1 MSQLQTNIN
10 LPSVDSIDGF
20 ATTSSVVSI
29 ITSMEDELDNF
40 GNAIGNIYNDGDYS
54 NNTPKMIN
62 SVGESIGSELIDPA
76 MPFGKT
82 FSNFTES
89 KVLSGSKTAILKLNA
104 NTSNSI
110 TIQGYDNSNVPT
122 ITYNL
127 ATDPYSMLP
136 NECYINGRYIIF
148 KDPPYQFSITYDGTY
163 ADSLYLEKDGYMPN
177 IIPNLYNPSY
187 SRPTLTIESGKIKV
201 SINNAN
207 AIKSESA
214 IDDQYTITLANYLA
228 PFVDPTGNTPCPKAY
243 ISAFIYRAST
253 SKFSKLECNNIYVLS
268 PKSYYLDTDESVDLA
283 NDLIL
288 ISIANTTIKEW
299 LLVAIRELENHKH
312 DGMDISSPIRHE
324 TLDGLLPSSDNPDIK
339 YAKSII
345 PNNEHVQYLHR
356 EGYNASDEGAYGNA
370 MLGDLLI
377 GSTSSS
383 SLFNNTLQDSNQILF
398 GSTDGNGHGIY
409 RRSVINGDV
418 LDIASST
425 NGLLV
430 SYEYN
435 NQYKYGIGISTN
447 SSGIHKFSNRHDNNN
462 LLISSNNNKTT
473 FGKYNNTLES
483 YVLNSV
489 EMGTLDV
496 GIINLNPVSISKS
509 GGTSALISSSD
520 GNSFLNIT
528 TKVGIYNNTIS
539 GGVHFTDGA
548 NTFAKIFTSKEN
560 GALATAI
567 DSKTVFATS
576 SDLYLIK
583 NITDTTAGI
592 SLENRANIYVGDVF
606 CYTIGTSKTSGS
618 TKNGFKIGEDHS
630 IYLTENVGA
639 DANTLVLEAN
649 NKVILTKPS
658 LTANVSTPTYTDLQ
672 LNDLYAKDVIL
683 SGKITGNTES
693 TNSTITNLTVN
704 TSFTCANTC
713 TATFNGPV
721 NFNEAIDFNDNVTIG
736 VLTVSDTG
744 NYSDRLNANN
754 AYIQNLTSEI
764 TTNLKGQ
771 IVFSTHP
778 VTTNISRFTCNVP
791 SVFNETVTF
800 ASTPTFNTP
809 VTFSNST
816 ISTLTSTD
824 FISTNATITSA
835 TITSLTITNVL
846 NATGINTPT
855 LDTDN
860 DGIVVNGR
868 IQQIGSTNPN
878 VFQAAIHVA
887 GGINL
892 TSTGQSI
899 DLNNGYVE
907 NLQMKPVPDNKDAAN
922 VEFVNLKAN
931 KNGDSAQV
939 FRVAN
944 GVNGNDA
951 TNLSQV
957 AALIIAQVSAIL
969 PPGVIMPYAGVTPPA
984 GWIECNGQST
994 AGYAALA
1001 AVVGSNVPDLRGE
1014 FIRGWDHGR
1023 GIDTGRGLLTFQQA
1037 TAIAGTVESYHNIQ
1051 IDNGEGSYSAGSP
1064 SSDSGYQT
1072 YIARTMYR
1080 VRPRNIALMYI
1091 IKV

>member
-62 SVGESIGSELIDPA
+62 SVGESIGSELFDPA
-76 MPFGKT
+76 MPFGET
-82 FSNFTES
+82 FSNFIES
-89 KVLSGSKTAILKLNA
+89 KVLSGSKTAILKLNV

-110 TIQGYDNSNVPT
+110 TVQGYDNSNIPT

-127 ATDPYSMLP
+127 ATNPHSMLP

-163 ADSLYLEKDGYMPN
+163 ADSSHLEKDGYMPN
-177 IIPNLYNPSY
+177 IIPNLYNPSS

-201 SINNAN
+201 DINNAN
-207 AIKSESA
+207 AVKSESA
-214 IDDQYTITLANYLA
+214 IDDQYTITLASYLT

-243 ISAFIYRAST
+243 ISAFIYRVST
-253 SKFSKLECNNIYVLS
+253 NQFSKLKCNNIYILS
-268 PKSYYLDTDESVDLA
+268 PESYYLDTSESVDLA
-283 NDLIL
+283 NDLIF
-288 ISIANTTIKEW
+288 ISITNTTIKEW

-383 SLFNNTLQDSNQILF
+383 SLFNNILQDSNQILF
-398 GSTDGNGHGIY
+398 GSTDGNGHGLY
-409 RRSVINGDV
+409 RRSITNGDV
-418 LDIASST
+418 LDVASAT

-462 LLISSNNNKTT
+462 LLISSNNDKTT

-496 GIINLNPVSISKS
+496 GVINLNPVSISKS
-509 GGTSALISSSD
+509 GTNALISSTDTS
-520 GNSFLNIT
+520 SFLNIS
-528 TKVGIYNNTIS
+528 TKVGIYNNSIS
-539 GGVHFTDGA
+539 GGVHFTDGT

-560 GALATAI
+560 GTSATAI
-567 DSKTVFATS
+567 DNKTVFASS

-583 NITDTTAGI
+583 NTTDTTTGI
-592 SLENRANIYVGDVF
+592 SVENRSNIYVGDIF
-606 CYTIGTSKTSGS
+606 CYTIGTSKTNG
-618 TKNGFKIGEDHS
+618 TIKNGFKIGADHA
-630 IYLTENVGA
+630 IYLTDTI
-639 DANTLVLEAN
+639 DATTNTLVLEAN

-658 LTANVSTPTYTDLQ
+658 LAVNVTSPTYTDLQ

-693 TNSTITNLTVN
+693 TNSTSANLTVN

-754 AYIQNLTSEI
+754 AYIQNLTGEVS
-764 TTNLKGQ
+764 TNLKGQ
-771 IVFSTHP
+771 IIFSPHI
-778 VTTNISRFTCNVP
+778 TNASTFTCNVP
-791 SVFNETVTF
+791 SVFNNPCTF
-800 ASTPTFNTP
+800 NATPTFNTG
-809 VTFSNST
+809 VTLTNAT
-816 ISTLTSTD
+816 ITTLTSTD
-824 FISTNATITSA
+824 FATTNATITSA
-835 TITSLTITNVL
+835 NITSLTITNTL

-860 DGIVVNGR
+860 DGIVITGR

-907 NLQMKPVPDNKDAAN
+907 NLQMKPVPDDK
-922 VEFVNLKAN
+922 
-931 KNGDSAQV
+931 
-939 FRVAN
+939 
-944 GVNGNDA
+944 DA
-951 TNLSQV
+951 TNVKFVRDEIAATLLSSLLSATYPVGTVYTNATNPNNPGISSGPFGANYFGTWDEYAEGRVIVGIGTTTDDRGETLSFTNVSSGGEFKHANTIQEIP
-957 AALIIAQVSAIL
+957 AHSHRYDRGFIPSGSGLGDGSIRALESIDYNAQTGVSGGNGTTINS
-969 PPGVIMPYAGVTPPA
+969 VTP
-984 GWIECNGQST
+984 
-994 AGYAALA
+994 
-1001 AVVGSNVPDLRGE
+1001 
-1014 FIRGWDHGR
+1014 
-1023 GIDTGRGLLTFQQA
+1023 
-1037 TAIAGTVESYHNIQ
+1037 HNNMQ
-1051 IDNGEGSYSAGSP
+1051 P
-1064 SSDSGYQT
+1064 
-1072 YIARTMYR
+1072 YIAARFWVRT
-1080 VRPRNIALMYI
+1080 AWL
-1091 IKV
+1091 

>member
-110 TIQGYDNSNVPT
+110 TVQGYNSSNAPT
-122 ITYNL
+122 TTYNL
-127 ATDPYSMLP
+127 ATNPYSMLP
-136 NECYINGRYIIF
+136 NECYINGRYIVF

-163 ADSLYLEKDGYMPN
+163 ADSSYLEKDGYMPN

-324 TLDGLLPSSDNPDIK
+324 TLDGLLPSSDNPNIK
-339 YAKSII
+339 YAKSIT

-383 SLFNNTLQDSNQILF
+383 SLFNNTLQDSNKVLF
-398 GSTDGNGHGIY
+398 GSTNGNGHGLY

-462 LLISSNNNKTT
+462 LLISSNNDKTT
-473 FGKYNNTLES
+473 FGKHNNTLES
-483 YVLNSV
+483 YVLSSV

-520 GNSFLNIT
+520 TNSFLNIT

-539 GGVHFTDGA
+539 GGIRFTDGA
-548 NTFAKIFTSKEN
+548 NTFAKIFASKEN
-560 GALATAI
+560 GTLATAI

-618 TKNGFKIGEDHS
+618 TKNGFKIGDDHS
-630 IYLTENVGA
+630 IYLTENV
-639 DANTLVLEAN
+639 DSTANTLVLEAN

-658 LTANVSTPTYTDLQ
+658 LTVNVTSPTYTDLQ

-721 NFNEAIDFNDNVTIG
+721 NFNEAIDFNDNVTID
-736 VLTVSDTG
+736 VL
-744 NYSDRLNANN
+744 YSEILNANN
-754 AYIQNLTSEI
+754 AYVQNI
-764 TTNLKGQ
+764 TGEVSTNLKGQ
-771 IVFSTHP
+771 ITFSPH
-778 VTTNISRFTCNVP
+778 VTNPSSFTCNVP
-791 SVFNETVTF
+791 SVFNKPCIF
-800 ASTPTFNTP
+800 ASTPTFNTG

-868 IQQIGSTNPN
+868 IQQIGSTSPN
-878 VFQAAIHVA
+878 VFQAPMHIA
-887 GGINL
+887 GGIEI

-907 NLQMKPVPDNKDAAN
+907 NLQMKTAPGNKDAAN

-939 FRVAN
+939 FQVAN

-957 AALIIAQVSAIL
+957 AGLILTQISTIL

-994 AGYAALA
+994 SGYTALA

-1037 TAIAGTVESYHNIQ
+1037 TAIAGTVEAYNYIQ
-1051 IDNGEGSYSAGSP
+1051 IDNGEDSYSAGSP
-1064 SSDSGYQT
+1064 PSDSGDPT

>member
-1 MSQLQTNIN
+1 
-10 LPSVDSIDGF
+10 
-20 ATTSSVVSI
+20 
-29 ITSMEDELDNF
+29 
-40 GNAIGNIYNDGDYS
+40 
-54 NNTPKMIN
+54 
-62 SVGESIGSELIDPA
+62 
-76 MPFGKT
+76 
-82 FSNFTES
+82 
-89 KVLSGSKTAILKLNA
+89 
-104 NTSNSI
+104 
-110 TIQGYDNSNVPT
+110 
-122 ITYNL
+122 
-127 ATDPYSMLP
+127 
-136 NECYINGRYIIF
+136 
-148 KDPPYQFSITYDGTY
+148 
-163 ADSLYLEKDGYMPN
+163 
-177 IIPNLYNPSY
+177 
-187 SRPTLTIESGKIKV
+187 
-201 SINNAN
+201 
-207 AIKSESA
+207 
-214 IDDQYTITLANYLA
+214 
-228 PFVDPTGNTPCPKAY
+228 
-243 ISAFIYRAST
+243 
-253 SKFSKLECNNIYVLS
+253 
-268 PKSYYLDTDESVDLA
+268 
-283 NDLIL
+283 
-288 ISIANTTIKEW
+288 
-299 LLVAIRELENHKH
+299 
-312 DGMDISSPIRHE
+312 MDISSPIRHE

-383 SLFNNTLQDSNQILF
+383 SLFNNTLQDSNKVLF
-398 GSTDGNGHGIY
+398 GSTNGNGHGLY

-462 LLISSNNNKTT
+462 LLISSNNDKTT
-473 FGKYNNTLES
+473 FGKHNNVLGS
-483 YVLNSV
+483 YVLSSV

-520 GNSFLNIT
+520 INSFLNIT

-539 GGVHFTDGA
+539 GGIRFTDGA
-548 NTFAKIFTSKEN
+548 NTFAKIFASKEN

-618 TKNGFKIGEDHS
+618 TKNGFKIGDDHS
-630 IYLTENVGA
+630 IYLTENV
-639 DANTLVLEAN
+639 DSTANTLVLEAN

-658 LTANVSTPTYTDLQ
+658 LTVNVTSPTYTDLQ

-846 NATGINTPT
+846 NATGINTET
-855 LDTDN
+855 FDTDN
-860 DGIVVNGR
+860 DGIVITGR
-868 IQQIGSTNPN
+868 IQQIGSTSTN
-878 VFQAAIHVA
+878 VFQGSIGTNGNLSLLSSGQAINVNSGFIYNVNMQPYIYNYDA
-887 GGINL
+887 PDPNPVDPARAKDGVNREFVINEIKQSLRSSLLQAIYPVGTIYSNGINTQNPGL
-892 TSTGQSI
+892 PTGPFGDLYFGTWIEYAKGRVIVGAGTDTDSRGETLSFINGLYGGEYKHALSSNENGPHTHTYDKVQITTENRGSGAANNMSNPGFGSISTGSSG
-899 DLNNGYVE
+899 LGTPHNNMQPYV
-907 NLQMKPVPDNKDAAN
+907 
-922 VEFVNLKAN
+922 
-931 KNGDSAQV
+931 
-939 FRVAN
+939 VA
-944 GVNGNDA
+944 
-951 TNLSQV
+951 T
-957 AALIIAQVSAIL
+957 I
-969 PPGVIMPYAGVTPPA
+969 
-984 GWIECNGQST
+984 WIRT
-994 AGYAALA
+994 A
-1001 AVVGSNVPDLRGE
+1001 
-1014 FIRGWDHGR
+1014 W
-1023 GIDTGRGLLTFQQA
+1023 
-1037 TAIAGTVESYHNIQ
+1037 
-1051 IDNGEGSYSAGSP
+1051 
-1064 SSDSGYQT
+1064 
-1072 YIARTMYR
+1072 
-1080 VRPRNIALMYI
+1080 
-1091 IKV
+1091 

>member
-110 TIQGYDNSNVPT
+110 TVQGYNSSNAPT

-127 ATDPYSMLP
+127 ATNPYSMLP
-136 NECYINGRYIIF
+136 NECYINGRYIVF

-288 ISIANTTIKEW
+288 ISITNTTIKEW

-324 TLDGLLPSSDNPDIK
+324 TLDGLLPSSDNPNIK
-339 YAKSII
+339 YAKSIT

-409 RRSVINGDV
+409 RRSITNGDV

-462 LLISSNNNKTT
+462 LLISSNNDKTT
-473 FGKYNNTLES
+473 FGKHNNVLGS
-483 YVLNSV
+483 YVLSSV

-520 GNSFLNIT
+520 INSFLNIT

-539 GGVHFTDGA
+539 GGIRFTDGA
-548 NTFAKIFTSKEN
+548 NTFAKIFASKEN

-618 TKNGFKIGEDHS
+618 TKNGFKIGNDHA
-630 IYLTENVGA
+630 IYLTENVGST
-639 DANTLVLEAN
+639 ANTLVLEAN

-658 LTANVSTPTYTDLQ
+658 LTVNVGSPIYTDLQ
-672 LNDLYAKDVIL
+672 ANDIYAKDIIL
-683 SGKITGNTES
+683 SGKVSGNIEAVNSEFQNITVG
-693 TNSTITNLTVN
+693 
-704 TSFTCANTC
+704 TSFTCSNTC
-713 TATFNGPV
+713 TATFNGTV
-721 NFNEAIDFNDNVTIG
+721 NFNQAIDFNDDVNIG
-736 VLTVSDTG
+736 VLNINDVINVSG
-744 NYSDRLNANN
+744 RA
-754 AYIQNLTSEI
+754 EI
-764 TTNLKGQ
+764 AKAGITELITEESTTLKGQ
-771 IVFSTHP
+771 VVIAEHQ
-778 VTTNISRFTCNVP
+778 TNSSSLKVDVVSEFNSNVEFKDSVKFT
-791 SVFNETVTF
+791 NEV
-800 ASTPTFNTP
+800 
-809 VTFSNST
+809 V
-816 ISTLTSTD
+816 LTSSLSVNGTSN
-824 FISTNATITSA
+824 IANMICQNGNITSLEA
-835 TITSLTITNVL
+835 ANASVGVLTITNALHAGDLQANSITCPPGSISSFGNLQVSNKINQTGSSEINTFAGSLEVAQSIKMTGGGARIDAGNGVILNVL
-846 NATGINTPT
+846 NDPSASPT
-855 LDTDN
+855 S
-860 DGIVVNGR
+860 VVNKEYVDDVVNN
-868 IQQIGSTNPN
+868 IGSVT
-878 VFQAAIHVA
+878 
-887 GGINL
+887 L
-892 TSTGQSI
+892 
-899 DLNNGYVE
+899 
-907 NLQMKPVPDNKDAAN
+907 
-922 VEFVNLKAN
+922 LKL
-931 KNGDSAQV
+931 V
-939 FRVAN
+939 Y
-944 GVNGNDA
+944 
-951 TNLSQV
+951 
-957 AALIIAQVSAIL
+957 
-969 PPGVIMPYAGVTPPA
+969 P
-984 GWIECNGQST
+984 
-994 AGYAALA
+994 
-1001 AVVGSNVPDLRGE
+1001 VGSIFV
-1014 FIRGWDHGR
+1014 
-1023 GIDTGRGLLTFQQA
+1023 TLTQ
-1037 TAIAGTVESYHNIQ
+1037 
-1051 IDNGEGSYSAGSP
+1051 YSPGSP
-1064 SSDSGYQT
+1064 SGPFGT
-1072 YIARTMYR
+1072 YHFGDWEQFSQGR
-1080 VRPRNIALMYI
+1080 VLVGAGEYTEVNPRNGRSPITKTFAPGMADEGEYVHEQSIAELAQHQHEYI
-1091 IKV
+1091 KPISTVVGRKDQNLPSATPAIDAMTEPAGNGVAFNIMQPFTAVYMWRRIA

>member
-1 MSQLQTNIN
+1 MSQLQSNIN
-10 LPSVDSIDGF
+10 LPSLESIDGF
-20 ATTSSVVSI
+20 ATLSSISEVIVSTENEI
-29 ITSMEDELDNF
+29 DNI
-40 GNAIGNIYNDGDYS
+40 GNAIGNIHQEGDY
-54 NNTPKMIN
+54 NHNLPKMIN
-62 SVGESIGSELIDPA
+62 SVGETIGSELSDPA
-76 MPFGKT
+76 MPFGQS
-82 FSNFTES
+82 FSNFAES
-89 KVLSGSKTAILKLNA
+89 KVLSGEKSAILKLNA
-104 NTSNSI
+104 NISNPI
-110 TIQGYDNSNVPT
+110 VVQGYNDLNSPT
-122 ITYNL
+122 TLYSL
-127 ATDPYSMLP
+127 ATDPYSMSA
-136 NECYINGRYIIF
+136 NECYISGRYIIF
-148 KDPPYQFSITYDGTY
+148 KDPPYQFTITYDGTY
-163 ADSLYLEKDGYMPN
+163 PDSQYIDKDGYMPN
-177 IIPNLYNPSY
+177 IVPNLINPSY
-187 SRPTLTIESGKIKV
+187 NRPTLTIESGKIKV
-201 SINNAN
+201 ELNNAN
-207 AIKSESA
+207 AIKSDVS
-214 IDDQYTITLANYLA
+214 IDDQYGIVLANYLL
-228 PFVDPTGNTPCPKAY
+228 PFVDATGNTPCPQAY
-243 ISAFIYRAST
+243 ISAYIYRPLSGQIT
-253 SKFSKLECNNIYVLS
+253 KLKCNNIYILS
-268 PKSYYLDTDESVDLA
+268 AESYYLDTSESVDLA
-283 NDLIL
+283 NDIV
-288 ISIANTTIKEW
+288 IMSITNTTIKEW
-299 LLVAIRELENHKH
+299 LTTAIRELENHKH
-312 DGMDISSPIRHE
+312 DGMDISSPIKHE
-324 TLDGLLPSSDNPDIK
+324 TLDGILPQSENEDIK
-339 YAKSII
+339 YTKSII
-345 PNNEHVQYLHR
+345 PNNDHVQYIHR
-356 EGYNASDEGAYGNA
+356 EGYKPADEGSYGNA
-370 MLGDLLI
+370 MLGDLFI
-377 GSTSSS
+377 SSTNSS
-383 SLFNNTLQDSNQILF
+383 SLFNNTLYDSNQILF
-398 GSTDGNGHGIY
+398 GETNGNGHSIY
-409 RRSVINGDV
+409 RRSVISGDV
-418 LDIASST
+418 LDVASSS

-447 SSGIHKFSNRHDNNN
+447 SSGIHKLSNRHDNNN
-462 LLISSNNNKTT
+462 LLISSNNNNITI
-473 FGKYNNTLES
+473 GKYDNGLES
-483 YVLNSV
+483 YVLGNA
-489 EMGTLDV
+489 ELNTLNV
-496 GIINLNPVSISKS
+496 SSINLNPVIIAKDGIDAIVAS
-509 GGTSALISSSD
+509 TN
-520 GNSFLNIT
+520 GNSFLKIGTNINIIAST
-528 TKVGIYNNTIS
+528 ILRGI
-539 GGVHFTDGA
+539 HFTDGT
-548 NTFAKIFTSKEN
+548 NKFAKIFTSRED
-560 GALATAI
+560 GGVATLA
-567 DSKTVFATS
+567 DNKTVIASS

-583 NITDTTAGI
+583 NMGDTTSGI
-592 SLENRANIYVGDVF
+592 STESRSNIYVGDIF
-606 CYTIGTSKTSGS
+606 CYTIGTSKTNGT
-618 TKNGFKIGEDHS
+618 TKNGFKIGDDHA
-630 IYLTENVGA
+630 IYLTENVGP

-649 NKVILTKPS
+649 KKVILTKPS
-658 LTANVSTPTYTDLQ
+658 LTANVASPTYTDLQ

-939 FRVAN
+939 FQVAN

>member
-1 MSQLQTNIN
+1 
-10 LPSVDSIDGF
+10 
-20 ATTSSVVSI
+20 
-29 ITSMEDELDNF
+29 
-40 GNAIGNIYNDGDYS
+40 
-54 NNTPKMIN
+54 MIN

-110 TIQGYDNSNVPT
+110 TVQGYNSSNAPT
-122 ITYNL
+122 TTYNL
-127 ATDPYSMLP
+127 ATNPYSMLP
-136 NECYINGRYIIF
+136 NECYINGRYIVF

-163 ADSLYLEKDGYMPN
+163 ADSSYLEKDGYMPN

-324 TLDGLLPSSDNPDIK
+324 TLDGLLPSSDNPNIK
-339 YAKSII
+339 YAKSIT

-383 SLFNNTLQDSNQILF
+383 SLFNNTLQDSNKVLF
-398 GSTDGNGHGIY
+398 GSTNGNGHGLY

-462 LLISSNNNKTT
+462 LLISSNNDKTT
-473 FGKYNNTLES
+473 FGKHNNTLES
-483 YVLNSV
+483 YVLSSV

-520 GNSFLNIT
+520 TNSFLNIT

-539 GGVHFTDGA
+539 GGIRFTDGA
-548 NTFAKIFTSKEN
+548 NTFAKIFASKEN
-560 GALATAI
+560 GTLATAI

-618 TKNGFKIGEDHS
+618 TKNGFKIGDDHS
-630 IYLTENVGA
+630 IYLTENV
-639 DANTLVLEAN
+639 DSTANTLVLEAN

-658 LTANVSTPTYTDLQ
+658 LTVNVTSPTYTDLQ

-721 NFNEAIDFNDNVTIG
+721 NFNEAIDFNDNVTID
-736 VLTVSDTG
+736 VL
-744 NYSDRLNANN
+744 YSEILNANN
-754 AYIQNLTSEI
+754 AYVQNI
-764 TTNLKGQ
+764 TGEVSTNLKGQ
-771 IVFSTHP
+771 ITFSPH
-778 VTTNISRFTCNVP
+778 VTNPSSFTCNVP
-791 SVFNETVTF
+791 SVFNKPCIF
-800 ASTPTFNTP
+800 ASTPTFNTG

-868 IQQIGSTNPN
+868 IQQIGSTSPN
-878 VFQAAIHVA
+878 VFQAPMHIA
-887 GGINL
+887 GGIEI

-907 NLQMKPVPDNKDAAN
+907 NLQMKTAPGNKDAAN

-939 FRVAN
+939 FQVAN

-957 AALIIAQVSAIL
+957 AGLILTQISTIL

-994 AGYAALA
+994 SGYTALA

-1037 TAIAGTVESYHNIQ
+1037 TAIAGTVEAYNYIQ
-1051 IDNGEGSYSAGSP
+1051 IDNGEDSYSAGSP
-1064 SSDSGYQT
+1064 PSDSGDPT